1 MYFDR
6 LREKMTPANQRVYHN
21 QAQLAHHPDP
31 GYVRYKLFQTKSS
44 AREDMMMDLVQS
56 IQAAH
61 ADGFSYSDM
70 AILTRKGRKETAPI
84 AEALKAHGIP
94 MNTHDSFLLSLSA
107 KVRTVMAYLSFL
119 AKPSEVYFR
128 FDLLRSLSEIEG
140 LSFDLTQAIDA
151 CMITTTKDD
160 VEYRRL
166 GAIESFIS
174 SWNPVVKT
182 RWETGLS
189 AYDLAKSFIDDL
201 ELGMD
206 EYLEFLLDQLSQ
218 KSTIWGF
225 YPAEVI
231 TWWSKA
237 KEKLCIQSN
246 VSDDAIRI
254 MTIHRSKGLEFPVVF
269 YPRFQSKNPSQ
280 NIWVPMDVS
289 GIPLK
294 DVYLRFGASEPKH
307 YQPHAF
313 VEEYNNQLLDQ
324 FNLMYVAQTRA
335 EERLYIFQEE
345 IESDDTK
352 TGEEATI
359 NDTLFTQTF
368 KEVFESLG
376 SDTSTQ
382 TWELGNPEQ
391 HKSTTAVSAVEI
403 RSLRTQGKAKKV
415 KIRFSATQRNE
426 GHDHWLAR
434 KRGDRTHRFLQLML
448 IHRDAQM
455 AMEMFESQ
463 FGPIEQDERLKWS
476 AVLSDSEWNNLVLS
490 KAHQTW
496 RIEQSLLLSAG
507 KELRPDAYR
516 VLDDCIELIDFKT
529 GKEMAEHLGQIDDYS
544 KVLFDIWKMPIKGML
559 YYTENQKW
567 IRSTYQGHLF

>member
-1 MYFDR
+1 
-6 LREKMTPANQRVYHN
+6 
-21 QAQLAHHPDP
+21 
-31 GYVRYKLFQTKSS
+31 
-44 AREDMMMDLVQS
+44 
-56 IQAAH
+56 
-61 ADGFSYSDM
+61 
-70 AILTRKGRKETAPI
+70 
-84 AEALKAHGIP
+84 
-94 MNTHDSFLLSLSA
+94 
-107 KVRTVMAYLSFL
+107 
-119 AKPSEVYFR
+119 
-128 FDLLRSLSEIEG
+128 
-140 LSFDLTQAIDA
+140 
-151 CMITTTKDD
+151 
-160 VEYRRL
+160 
-166 GAIESFIS
+166 
-174 SWNPVVKT
+174 
-182 RWETGLS
+182 
-189 AYDLAKSFIDDL
+189 
-201 ELGMD
+201 
-206 EYLEFLLDQLSQ
+206 
-218 KSTIWGF
+218 
-225 YPAEVI
+225 
-231 TWWSKA
+231 
-237 KEKLCIQSN
+237 
-246 VSDDAIRI
+246 
-254 MTIHRSKGLEFPVVF
+254 
-269 YPRFQSKNPSQ
+269 
-280 NIWVPMDVS
+280 
-289 GIPLK
+289 
-294 DVYLRFGASEPKH
+294 
-307 YQPHAF
+307 
-313 VEEYNNQLLDQ
+313 
-324 FNLMYVAQTRA
+324 
-335 EERLYIFQEE
+335 LYIFQEE